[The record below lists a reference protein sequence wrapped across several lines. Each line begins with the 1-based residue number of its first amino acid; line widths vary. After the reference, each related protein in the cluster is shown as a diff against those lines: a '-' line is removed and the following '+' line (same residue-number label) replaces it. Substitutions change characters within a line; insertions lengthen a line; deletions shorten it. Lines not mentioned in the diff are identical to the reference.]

1 MCTHRYQWL
10 AGNEGTH
17 FWHAHTGLQKI
28 DGLYGSI
35 VIRQPPSKDPNSNL
49 YDYDLTTHV
58 VLLSDWFHENAAER
72 FPGRL
77 AVNTGQA
84 PESVLINGKGQFR
97 VQIVKFIL
105 VMLCLVFPSL
115 KNIYDTYKLSRNH
128 ICPYFVHFSF
138 LSESVSNC
146 LDILIKISSP
156 RIGTLFT
163 YKFSI
168 ILVNLI
174 SSVSISVS
182 QLFARIIHNYII
194 FYTVF
199 PSPHIF

>member
-1 MCTHRYQWL
+1 MFKRYKRTTGGTNRYQWT

-17 FWHAHTGLQKI
+17 FWHAHTGLQKM

-58 VLLSDWFHENAAER
+58 VLISDWFHENAAER

-97 VQIVKFIL
+97 VCEFE
-105 VMLCLVFPSL
+105 F
-115 KNIYDTYKLSRNH
+115 H
-128 ICPYFVHFSF
+128 IRSYIS
-138 LSESVSNC
+138 LSE
-146 LDILIKISSP
+146 
-156 RIGTLFT
+156 
-163 YKFSI
+163 
-168 ILVNLI
+168 
-174 SSVSISVS
+174 
-182 QLFARIIHNYII
+182 
-194 FYTVF
+194 
-199 PSPHIF
+199 

>member
-1 MCTHRYQWL
+1 MFLHFAFLSKFSFHTFITCLCTHRYQWL

-97 VQIVKFIL
+97 VRIVKFIL

-115 KNIYDTYKLSRNH
+115 TNIYDTYKLSRNH

-146 LDILIKISSP
+146 HYSGHPNKN
-156 RIGTLFT
+156 LFT
-163 YKFSI
+163 QNW
-168 ILVNLI
+168 NLI
-174 SSVSISVS
+174 YV
-182 QLFARIIHNYII
+182 
-194 FYTVF
+194 
-199 PSPHIF
+199 